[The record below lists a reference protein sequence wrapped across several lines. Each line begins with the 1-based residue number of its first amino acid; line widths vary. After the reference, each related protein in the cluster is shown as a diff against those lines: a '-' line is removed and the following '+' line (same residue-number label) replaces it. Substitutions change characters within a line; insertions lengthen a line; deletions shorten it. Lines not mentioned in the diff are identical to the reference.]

1 MDIGA
6 HGKNP
11 LVVRVICFFF
21 FFFHSGTQAKYANK
35 KVASN
40 SSVIVCTLY
49 LLSLNIYKLFE
60 ILFPSYVPVSSLD
73 FNPYTTLCHHIFP
86 V

>member
-21 FFFHSGTQAKYANK
+21 FFFFSFFLQDNPGQVCKQEDGFEQFSDCVYAVSFVIKYLQTIRNTISK
-35 KVASN
+35 L
-40 SSVIVCTLY
+40 CT
-49 LLSLNIYKLFE
+49 S
-60 ILFPSYVPVSSLD
+60 
-73 FNPYTTLCHHIFP
+73 
-86 V
+86 